1 MKMQRSI
8 LKWGIVLLICVGVLS
23 TYNLI
28 NPSLKN
34 MSYVEGNNVGSYLS
48 PNKEMRLTVYF
59 RGGLILHFTDMTYVG
74 VMENLETGEKKNL
87 FIVSPNVG
95 DIRWLDDN
103 TITFNGIRLSID
115 ETYDFR
121 DE

>member
-1 MKMQRSI
+1 MKIQRYI
-8 LKWGIVLLICVGVLS
+8 LKCGIVLLICVGVLS

-34 MSYVEGNNVGSYLS
+34 MSYAEENNVGSYLS

-74 VMENLETGEKKNL
+74 VIENLKTGEKKNQ

-95 DIRWLDDN
+95 DVRWLDDH
-103 TITFNGIRLSID
+103 TITFNGNELPIN
-115 ETYDFR
+115 ETFDFR